1 MTRKS
6 KRREHRAGEAARQQP
21 DAPPAL
27 DVMGS
32 VAQTLIGGML
42 GIIFLPL
49 VWVFVDRLL
58 DPGPK
63 DELGETLVQL
73 AIAVAFCGGAW
84 AIAGARY
91 RVAMDAATQSVTW
104 TRSLFGLPLHRV
116 RWARGEIEAVAV
128 GERYTMRGHKYY
140 AIDLVGP
147 RGRRPLK
154 TDSERG
160 AEAQRWADALGVACD
175 DPSRAQAE
183 SKVPAT
189 LRKRRSR

>member
-6 KRREHRAGEAARQQP
+6 KRREDRAGEAARQQP

-49 VWVFVDRLL
+49 IWVFVDRLL
-58 DPGPK
+58 DPGRK

-73 AIAVAFCGGAW
+73 AISAALCGGAW
-84 AIAGARY
+84 ATAGARY
-91 RVAMDAATQSVTW
+91 RVAMDAATQGVTW

-116 RWARGEIEAVAV
+116 LWA
-128 GERYTMRGHKYY
+128 
-140 AIDLVGP
+140 
-147 RGRRPLK
+147 
-154 TDSERG
+154 
-160 AEAQRWADALGVACD
+160 
-175 DPSRAQAE
+175 
-183 SKVPAT
+183 
-189 LRKRRSR
+189 